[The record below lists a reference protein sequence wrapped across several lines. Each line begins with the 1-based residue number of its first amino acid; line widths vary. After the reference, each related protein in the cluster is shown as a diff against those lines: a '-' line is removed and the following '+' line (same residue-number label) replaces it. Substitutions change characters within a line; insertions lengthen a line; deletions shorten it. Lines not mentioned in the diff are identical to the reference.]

1 MNITKLI
8 LRLKMGLDTV
18 SLSTKKNMY
27 TVYRDWRYSDTKLD
41 FKSYLLEKD
50 ERIEAFA
57 NSFKQYNSGDM
68 FTRETVVELEDGRLL
83 CFDPDEFSKAYL
95 IDLSDVT
102 KDDIKFDMKNDF
114 KMIKADKTKA
124 GYETRNTAILSYLG
138 SDIKTKD
145 GLTLDDYLLQKQ
157 SSEETSTTNNAVLAN
172 KFYYKNISQMSNDEE
187 EQEYYKNLITSL
199 GSSVDNGGKIT
210 IGEDSA
216 LSKLNEKIRL
226 FEKYMSKDDN
236 QSKLDTLVLLQQLG
250 LSELELIEKLS
261 PGFLEQVKTF
271 TSGFESVSYT
281 DDNGFSTSI
290 SQVINFEKVIT
301 YKYNNAK
308 NYWMYL
314 SLDDRKSVYNS
325 TKNEFG
331 EYNSANSIE
340 TAAQNLTTLKST
352 TSEKL
357 NLTMG
362 SNLEDSISEYT
373 INKYINEFTSF
384 FNDAQNGLSGND
396 DVTYDKALE
405 YLAKLCSE
413 NVSGEYLYRFLQ
425 DKKVQKCL
433 VTLGVQ
439 KGSLATVTTADKP
452 EEEQMTVEKVYLA
465 MVAKINAYSQEAY
478 TLMGDKERLEAQN
491 AVNSTIAF
499 MDAAGGGLNI
509 TYNENQGWM
518 AVGAAGAI
526 IPLEATKI
534 TWSHLA
540 EKSIVEGAV
549 NTIADESI
557 EFIESINS
565 ATNALNKAKREA
577 AKQVSKK
584 ADKKASKVATKI
596 ANEAAEKATN
606 LAAEN
611 FALSEVK
618 ETLIKCYFSNTQDI
632 KTLIDSLDEEIF
644 KTLVRGGRHKK
655 NLEAYKKRI
664 ISNPATFE
672 EFVRAIDNKNIK
684 LLFEQSKFRDSY
696 KKLLRNQ
703 KLKVLAGDNLSN
715 IYNKTYNK
723 TYNKEYTKIYNQ
735 TYNAFKEDPKN
746 IEAAKQK
753 LEEVKKKNLL
763 KQDISTKHI
772 EDLEKEVKTK
782 KDTLKNAL
790 KEKIGDV
797 DSIGLNQKQ
806 DKDLIKKLKNLNKG
820 KTVDLTS
827 DDIARIRELKLDS
840 HWSITDQIDDLENAT
855 KNLKS
860 AKTLQ
865 TKVKDG
871 IRNSIKNQEFQIN
884 RHGSGQKNGIKGAN
898 KKNLFNLK
906 FGKTNND
913 VGTAIGK
920 SATVTSDGAV
930 DFAENGLQSGMKKAS
945 KKSTKKTTEKTAST
959 AAKALRLGG
968 ALSKVFMAFDCA
980 SAAIDGGTMGYG
992 IAAWAVESNPQNF
1005 TNADGSYDTT
1015 RANVAKALG
1024 AASGA
1029 CIGFAVGMWSSGV
1042 GAAINVATG
1051 GVAGTVI
1058 GGIAAGVGVLLGA
1071 ASAVT
1076 CFTKWFK

>member
-1 MNITKLI
+1 MALGLESRGGGAKCLFHNNILKFVPKIAENMNITKLI

-314 SLDDRKSVYNS
+314 SLDDRKSKSVYNS
-325 TKNEFG
+325 TKNEFK
-331 EYNSANSIE
+331 EYDPNEDKSSEIK

-396 DVTYDKALE
+396 DATYDKALE

-413 NVSGEYLYRFLQ
+413 NVSGEFLYRFLQ

-452 EEEQMTVEKVYLA
+452 EEEQLTVEKVYLA

-549 NTIADESI
+549 NAIVDEVKDA
-557 EFIESINS
+557 E
-565 ATNALNKAKREA
+565 NALKKATEVVSDASSKLNNANKAYSKT
-577 AKQVSKK
+577 AKELQSEISKLK
-584 ADKKASKVATKI
+584 GNDTLKKI
-596 ANEAAEKATN
+596 
-606 LAAEN
+606 
-611 FALSEVK
+611 
-618 ETLIKCYFSNTQDI
+618 
-632 KTLIDSLDEEIF
+632 LD
-644 KTLVRGGRHKK
+644 
-655 NLEAYKKRI
+655 N
-664 ISNPATFE
+664 NPAE
-672 EFVRAIDNKNIK
+672 LDYE
-684 LLFEQSKFRDSY
+684 L
-696 KKLLRNQ
+696 
-703 KLKVLAGDNLSN
+703 
-715 IYNKTYNK
+715 
-723 TYNKEYTKIYNQ
+723 
-735 TYNAFKEDPKN
+735 
-746 IEAAKQK
+746 KQK
-753 LEEVKKKNLL
+753 LTRIYRGDVSRIRIGEADCKTLLVRKYFNEDYNIFENLTGAYKDNANVGATYLEIYKEKKKAVDAQQTAAQKLDEVKKKNLL
-763 KQDISTKHI
+763 KQDISTKNI
-772 EDLEKEVKTK
+772 ENLEDGVKQAKETLKDAKTKLKGKITDTQIKQLEK
-782 KDTLKNAL
+782 A
-790 KEKIGDV
+790 KI
-797 DSIGLNQKQ
+797 

-820 KTVDLTS
+820 KAVDLT
-827 DDIARIRELKLDS
+827 L
-840 HWSITDQIDDLENAT
+840 DDLDEIRKLNFIESGTINELEKATNALNRAT
-855 KNLKS
+855 TTLES
-860 AKTLQ
+860 TKTLQ

-871 IRNSIKNQEFQIN
+871 IRNSIKNQGIPDDAIN
-884 RHGSGQKNGIKGAN
+884 NKRWLSKNQAKAFSTKYVENIDSISKTGAIK
-898 KKNLFNLK
+898 LK
-906 FGKTNND
+906 D
-913 VGTAIGK
+913 SAI
-920 SATVTSDGAV
+920 S
-930 DFAENGLQSGMKKAS
+930 KAS
-945 KKSTKKTTEKTAST
+945 KKGAKKTTEKTASS

-1051 GVAGTVI
+1051 GVAGTIV

>member
-187 EQEYYKNLITSL
+187 EQEYYKNLIMSL

-314 SLDDRKSVYNS
+314 SLDDRKIVYNS
-325 TKNEFG
+325 NENKFQD
-331 EYNSANSIE
+331 YNPNEDKSSEIK

-384 FNDAQNGLSGND
+384 FNKEHNGLLSGK

-452 EEEQMTVEKVYLA
+452 EEEQLTVEKVYLA

-549 NTIADESI
+549 NAIANESI
-557 EFIESINS
+557 EYAE
-565 ATNALNKAKREA
+565 NAL
-577 AKQVSKK
+577 
-584 ADKKASKVATKI
+584 
-596 ANEAAEKATN
+596 EKATEVVN
-606 LAAEN
+606 N
-611 FALSEVK
+611 MTSELNNAK
-618 ETLIKCYFSNTQDI
+618 RKRLNEIL
-632 KTLIDSLDEEIF
+632 KTKDGKKI
-644 KTLVRGGRHKK
+644 KK
-655 NLEAYKKRI
+655 NLCNMDNNELKK
-664 ISNPATFE
+664 
-672 EFVRAIDNKNIK
+672 
-684 LLFEQSKFRDSY
+684 LFEKTYEYTCDIDMDMDMDAY
-696 KKLLRNQ
+696 KKLLASDDKGSLYTLIEHLDITDLETILKNDNDKDNCLNYVNQELKKIEDSFQKDLDIAKEAKKTAAQ
-703 KLKVLAGDNLSN
+703 KLK
-715 IYNKTYNK
+715 
-723 TYNKEYTKIYNQ
+723 
-735 TYNAFKEDPKN
+735 
-746 IEAAKQK
+746 
-753 LEEVKKKNLL
+753 EVKKKNLL
-763 KQDISTKHI
+763 KQDISTKNI
-772 EDLEKEVKTK
+772 ETLEDGVKQAKETLKGAKTK
-782 KDTLKNAL
+782 LKG
-790 KEKIGDV
+790 KIQNIDH
-797 DSIGLNQKQ
+797 IGLTTKD

-820 KTVDLTS
+820 KAVDLTS
-827 DDIARIRELKLDS
+827 ADLEKIRTLKLDIACN
-840 HWSITDQIDDLENAT
+840 ITDQINELEKATNALNRATTTLEST
-855 KNLKS
+855 K
-860 AKTLQ
+860 ALQ
-865 TKVKDG
+865 TNFKDG
-871 IRNSIKNQEFQIN
+871 IESSIKKYGIPDDAIKN
-884 RHGSGQKNGIKGAN
+884 RKWLSKNKAKAFSTEYVKNIETISETGTIK
-898 KKNLFNLK
+898 LK
-906 FGKTNND
+906 D
-913 VGTAIGK
+913 SAI
-920 SATVTSDGAV
+920 S
-930 DFAENGLQSGMKKAS
+930 KAS
-945 KKSTKKTTEKTAST
+945 KKGTKKTAEKTAST

-1015 RANVAKALG
+1015 RANMAKALG

>member
-187 EQEYYKNLITSL
+187 EQEYYKNLIMSL

-210 IGEDSA
+210 IGQDSA

-226 FEKYMSKDDN
+226 FEKYMSKNDN

-314 SLDDRKSVYNS
+314 SLDERKSIYLSNG
-325 TKNEFG
+325 NNFR
-331 EYNSANSIE
+331 EYNSAVSIE

-396 DVTYDKALE
+396 DATYDKALE

-413 NVSGEYLYRFLQ
+413 NVSGEFLYRFLQ

-452 EEEQMTVEKVYLA
+452 EEEQLTVEKVYLA

-549 NTIADESI
+549 NTIVDESI
-557 EFIESINS
+557 ES
-565 ATNALNKAKREA
+565 ATKEVAKAA
-577 AKQVSKK
+577 ANVINLKKQVQREGLNEILKNPSIKKEIQNSLLTINITDKDLEKLAKKVFSK
-584 ADKKASKVATKI
+584 DTI
-596 ANEAAEKATN
+596 
-606 LAAEN
+606 N
-611 FALSEVK
+611 F
-618 ETLIKCYFSNTQDI
+618 DI
-632 KTLIDSLDEEIF
+632 KTY
-644 KTLVRGGRHKK
+644 RK
-655 NLEAYKKRI
+655 NLFSSPDIYLNKLIEHLEVDDLDILFKYKPDVLLEVNKKI
-664 ISNPATFE
+664 AQISPSS
-672 EFVRAIDNKNIK
+672 
-684 LLFEQSKFRDSY
+684 LL
-696 KKLLRNQ
+696 Q
-703 KLKVLAGDNLSN
+703 KELDIAKDA
-715 IYNKTYNK
+715 
-723 TYNKEYTKIYNQ
+723 Q
-735 TYNAFKEDPKN
+735 Q
-746 IEAAKQK
+746 AAAQK
-753 LEEVKKKNLL
+753 LEKVKKKNLL

-772 EDLEKEVKTK
+772 EDLEDGVKKAEEILKDAKTK
-782 KDTLKNAL
+782 LKGKITDTQIKQLEEA
-790 KEKIGDV
+790 KI
-797 DSIGLNQKQ
+797 

-820 KTVDLTS
+820 KAVDLTL
-827 DDIARIRELKLDS
+827 DDLDEIRKLNFIESGTINELEKATT
-840 HWSITDQIDDLENAT
+840 ILENAT

-860 AKTLQ
+860 TKDLRKTA
-865 TKVKDG
+865 
-871 IRNSIKNQEFQIN
+871 
-884 RHGSGQKNGIKGAN
+884 KNGIVDTLNDDVKIKRYKDAKWYKLGKDRGAQDVAKAVGDSVDLDGKGTVKLAE
-898 KKNLFNLK
+898 KLGDGVEKVAK
-906 FGKTNND
+906 EMVEERAEK
-913 VGTAIGK
+913 
-920 SATVTSDGAV
+920 AT
-930 DFAENGLQSGMKKAS
+930 KKAS
-945 KKSTKKTTEKTAST
+945 KKATKTT

-1051 GVAGTVI
+1051 GVAGTIV

>member
-199 GSSVDNGGKIT
+199 GSSVDSGGKIT
-210 IGEDSA
+210 IGQDSA

-314 SLDDRKSVYNS
+314 SLDDRKSAYLS
-325 TKNEFG
+325 NENNFKK
-331 EYNSANSIE
+331 YNSANSIE

-384 FNDAQNGLSGND
+384 FNKEHNGLLSGK

-413 NVSGEYLYRFLQ
+413 NVSGEFLYRFLQ

-439 KGSLATVTTADKP
+439 KGSLATVTTADRP

-549 NTIADESI
+549 NTIANESI
-557 EFIESINS
+557 ES
-565 ATNALNKAKREA
+565 ATKKVAKEA
-577 AKQVSKK
+577 AKVIELKQQVQREGLNEILKESSAKNKIKKYLAKTDETTDKFIEKIAKKVFPQLEIRKRGVDWYREKLISNDEYLNTFINYLEVDDLNILFEKSSKK
-584 ADKKASKVATKI
+584 EKYVTYVKTQLAQREPSLLLQKDLDTATEAKKT
-596 ANEAAEKATN
+596 AE
-606 LAAEN
+606 
-611 FALSEVK
+611 
-618 ETLIKCYFSNTQDI
+618 
-632 KTLIDSLDEEIF
+632 
-644 KTLVRGGRHKK
+644 
-655 NLEAYKKRI
+655 
-664 ISNPATFE
+664 
-672 EFVRAIDNKNIK
+672 
-684 LLFEQSKFRDSY
+684 
-696 KKLLRNQ
+696 Q
-703 KLKVLAGDNLSN
+703 KLKDAQNNPISN
-715 IYNKTYNK
+715 IST
-723 TYNKEYTKIYNQ
+723 
-735 TYNAFKEDPKN
+735 
-746 IEAAKQK
+746 
-753 LEEVKKKNLL
+753 EEVKK
-763 KQDISTKHI
+763 
-772 EDLEKEVKTK
+772 LEKEVKTK

-820 KTVDLTS
+820 KAVDLTS
-827 DDIARIRELKLDS
+827 DDLARIRELKLDS
-840 HWSITDQIDDLENAT
+840 RWSITKQINELEKAT
-855 KNLKS
+855 TTLES
-860 AKTLQ
+860 AKDLQ
-865 TKVKDG
+865 TKVKNG
-871 IRNSIKNQEFQIN
+871 IRNSIKNQGIPDDAIN
-884 RHGSGQKNGIKGAN
+884 NKRWLSKNQAKAFSTKYVENIDSISKTGAIK
-898 KKNLFNLK
+898 LK
-906 FGKTNND
+906 D
-913 VGTAIGK
+913 SAI
-920 SATVTSDGAV
+920 S
-930 DFAENGLQSGMKKAS
+930 KAS
-945 KKSTKKTTEKTAST
+945 KKGAKKTTEKTAST

>member
-187 EQEYYKNLITSL
+187 EQEYYKNLIMSL

-314 SLDDRKSVYNS
+314 SLDDRKSKSVYNS
-325 TKNEFG
+325 TKNEFK
-331 EYNSANSIE
+331 EYDPDKDKSSEIK

-352 TSEKL
+352 TSEKM

-396 DVTYDKALE
+396 DATYDKALE

-452 EEEQMTVEKVYLA
+452 EEEQLTVEKVYLA

-549 NTIADESI
+549 NAIANESI
-557 EFIESINS
+557 ES
-565 ATNALNKAKREA
+565 AKNALNKAKQEA
-577 AKQVSKK
+577 NAALLKFNK
-584 ADKKASKVATKI
+584 ADKAFTQTAKELQSEISKLKGNNTLKKI
-596 ANEAAEKATN
+596 
-606 LAAEN
+606 
-611 FALSEVK
+611 
-618 ETLIKCYFSNTQDI
+618 
-632 KTLIDSLDEEIF
+632 LD
-644 KTLVRGGRHKK
+644 
-655 NLEAYKKRI
+655 N
-664 ISNPATFE
+664 NPADLDDGF
-672 EFVRAIDNKNIK
+672 K
-684 LLFEQSKFRDSY
+684 
-696 KKLLRNQ
+696 KKLR
-703 KLKVLAGDNLSN
+703 N
-715 IYNKTYNK
+715 IYDGKAGIIIDDADYNTLLAKSKHSKDYSIFLDLRKAHDNYTKTYTNFQK
-723 TYNKEYTKIYNQ
+723 SAQEKIKAG
-735 TYNAFKEDPKN
+735 NAQQ
-746 IEAAKQK
+746 EAEQK
-753 LEEVKKKNLL
+753 LEEAQNTPISKISTEEVKKLEDGVKDAKTKL
-763 KQDISTKHI
+763 KGAKTKLKGKIQDIDH
-772 EDLEKEVKTK
+772 
-782 KDTLKNAL
+782 
-790 KEKIGDV
+790 
-797 DSIGLNQKQ
+797 IGLDPKE

-820 KTVDLTS
+820 KAVDLTS
-827 DDIARIRELKLDS
+827 
-840 HWSITDQIDDLENAT
+840 TDLAKI
-855 KNLKS
+855 KNLKFCKDIKEDIDELEKATNALNRATTTLES
-860 AKTLQ
+860 TKALQ
-865 TKVKDG
+865 TNFKDG
-871 IRNSIKNQEFQIN
+871 IESSIKKYGIPDDAIKN
-884 RHGSGQKNGIKGAN
+884 RKWLSKNKAKAFSTEYVKNIETISETGTIK
-898 KKNLFNLK
+898 LK
-906 FGKTNND
+906 D
-913 VGTAIGK
+913 SAI
-920 SATVTSDGAV
+920 S
-930 DFAENGLQSGMKKAS
+930 KAS
-945 KKSTKKTTEKTAST
+945 KKGTKKTAEKTAST

-1015 RANVAKALG
+1015 RANMAKALG

>member
-314 SLDDRKSVYNS
+314 SLDDRKSKSVYNS
-325 TKNEFG
+325 TKNEFK
-331 EYNSANSIE
+331 EYDPNEDKSSEIK

-439 KGSLATVTTADKP
+439 KGSLATVTTADRP
-452 EEEQMTVEKVYLA
+452 EEEQLTVEKVYLA

-549 NTIADESI
+549 NTIANKSLES
-557 EFIESINS
+557 
-565 ATNALNKAKREA
+565 AKKEV
-577 AKQVSKK
+577 AKQVSKE
-584 ADKKASKVATKI
+584 AEKKASEVATKM
-596 ANEAAEKATN
+596 ANEVAEKATN

-618 ETLIKCYFSNTQDI
+618 ETLIKYYFSNTQDI
-632 KTLIDSLDEEIF
+632 KTLMDSLDEEIF
-644 KTLVRGGRHKK
+644 KKLVRGGRHKK

-672 EFVRAIDNKNIK
+672 EFVRAIDNKNIE
-684 LLFEQSKFRDSY
+684 LLFEQSKFRDRY

-723 TYNKEYTKIYNQ
+723 EYTKIYDQ
-735 TYNAFKEDPKN
+735 TYNAYKEDSKN
-746 IEAAKQK
+746 IEAAAQK
-753 LEEVKKKNLL
+753 LEEAQNTPISKISTEEVKKLEDGVKDAKTKL
-763 KQDISTKHI
+763 KGAKTKLKGKIQDIDH
-772 EDLEKEVKTK
+772 
-782 KDTLKNAL
+782 
-790 KEKIGDV
+790 
-797 DSIGLNQKQ
+797 IGLDPKE

-820 KTVDLTS
+820 KAVDLTS
-827 DDIARIRELKLDS
+827 
-840 HWSITDQIDDLENAT
+840 TDLAKI
-855 KNLKS
+855 KNLKFCKDIKEDIDELEKATNALNRATTTLES
-860 AKTLQ
+860 TKALQ
-865 TKVKDG
+865 TNFKDG
-871 IRNSIKNQEFQIN
+871 IESSIKKYGIPDDAIKN
-884 RHGSGQKNGIKGAN
+884 RKWLSKNKAKAFSTEYVKNIETISETGTIK
-898 KKNLFNLK
+898 LK
-906 FGKTNND
+906 D
-913 VGTAIGK
+913 SAI
-920 SATVTSDGAV
+920 S
-930 DFAENGLQSGMKKAS
+930 KAS
-945 KKSTKKTTEKTAST
+945 KKGTKKTAEKTAST

-1051 GVAGTVI
+1051 GVAGTIV

>member
-1 MNITKLI
+1 M
-8 LRLKMGLDTV
+8 
-18 SLSTKKNMY
+18 
-27 TVYRDWRYSDTKLD
+27 
-41 FKSYLLEKD
+41 
-50 ERIEAFA
+50 
-57 NSFKQYNSGDM
+57 
-68 FTRETVVELEDGRLL
+68 
-83 CFDPDEFSKAYL
+83 
-95 IDLSDVT
+95 
-102 KDDIKFDMKNDF
+102 
-114 KMIKADKTKA
+114 
-124 GYETRNTAILSYLG
+124 
-138 SDIKTKD
+138 
-145 GLTLDDYLLQKQ
+145 
-157 SSEETSTTNNAVLAN
+157 
-172 KFYYKNISQMSNDEE
+172 
-187 EQEYYKNLITSL
+187 
-199 GSSVDNGGKIT
+199 
-210 IGEDSA
+210 
-216 LSKLNEKIRL
+216 
-226 FEKYMSKDDN
+226 
-236 QSKLDTLVLLQQLG
+236 
-250 LSELELIEKLS
+250 IEKLS

-314 SLDDRKSVYNS
+314 SLDDRKSKSVYNS
-325 TKNEFG
+325 TKNEFK
-331 EYNSANSIE
+331 EYDPNEDKSSEIK

-396 DVTYDKALE
+396 DATYDKALE

-413 NVSGEYLYRFLQ
+413 NVSGEFLYRFLQ

-452 EEEQMTVEKVYLA
+452 EEEQLTVEKVYLA

-549 NTIADESI
+549 NAIANESI
-557 EFIESINS
+557 ESIKNDIVD
-565 ATNALNKAKREA
+565 L
-577 AKQVSKK
+577 
-584 ADKKASKVATKI
+584 
-596 ANEAAEKATN
+596 
-606 LAAEN
+606 
-611 FALSEVK
+611 
-618 ETLIKCYFSNTQDI
+618 ET
-632 KTLIDSLDEEIF
+632 
-644 KTLVRGGRHKK
+644 
-655 NLEAYKKRI
+655 
-664 ISNPATFE
+664 
-672 EFVRAIDNKNIK
+672 
-684 LLFEQSKFRDSY
+684 
-696 KKLLRNQ
+696 KKL
-703 KLKVLAGDNLSN
+703 KLKD
-715 IYNKTYNK
+715 TYNK
-723 TYNKEYTKIYNQ
+723 ILQEIKETEKELNSLKEEISKMSESIKEIKTTMYNEYLGPNEEKQYKEKLNQLNNKKRELRNKLKQKNADYNKKKLDANKEFSEYSKTFEQ
-735 TYNAFKEDPKN
+735 
-746 IEAAKQK
+746 
-753 LEEVKKKNLL
+753 LEN
-763 KQDISTKHI
+763 T
-772 EDLEKEVKTK
+772 KTK
-782 KDTLKNAL
+782 LANSNSFNAADIEQAQKTADKAAETYKKAQKGLKNKL
-790 KEKIGDV
+790 DV
-797 DSIGLNQKQ
+797 DNLITSNRLDTTQ
-806 DKDLIKKLKNLNKG
+806 DKDLIEKLRKLNKG
-820 KTVDLTS
+820 KTVDLTGA
-827 DDIARIRELKLDS
+827 DFDQIKNMKGRNVAELK
-840 HWSITDQIDDLENAT
+840 
-855 KNLKS
+855 KLKQYS
-860 AKTLQ
+860 KTANEKADTLKEAKDLQ

-871 IRNSIKNQEFQIN
+871 IRNSIKNQGIPDDAIN
-884 RHGSGQKNGIKGAN
+884 NKRWLSKNQAKAFSTEYVKNIDSISETGAIK
-898 KKNLFNLK
+898 LK
-906 FGKTNND
+906 GN
-913 VGTAIGK
+913 AI
-920 SATVTSDGAV
+920 S
-930 DFAENGLQSGMKKAS
+930 KAS
-945 KKSTKKTTEKTAST
+945 KKGTKKTTEKTAST

>member
-187 EQEYYKNLITSL
+187 EQEYYKNLIMSL

-210 IGEDSA
+210 IGNNSA

-314 SLDDRKSVYNS
+314 SLDDRKSAYLS
-325 TKNEFG
+325 NENKFI
-331 EYNSANSIE
+331 EYDPDKDKSSEIK

-396 DVTYDKALE
+396 DATYDKALE

-413 NVSGEYLYRFLQ
+413 NVSGEFLYRFLQ

-549 NTIADESI
+549 NTIANESI
-557 EFIESINS
+557 ESIKS
-565 ATNALNKAKREA
+565 ATNAFNKAEREATKAADYYKNLKSDFDEKLKKAKR
-577 AKQVSKK
+577 KRLN
-584 ADKKASKVATKI
+584 KI
-596 ANEAAEKATN
+596 LKTRDGQGKTI
-606 LAAEN
+606 
-611 FALSEVK
+611 K
-618 ETLIKCYFSNTQDI
+618 EFLYEMD
-632 KTLIDSLDEEIF
+632 DEY
-644 KTLVRGGRHKK
+644 LK
-655 NLEAYKKRI
+655 NLYSRNGVKVNESV
-664 ISNPATFE
+664 SNPY
-672 EFVRAIDNKNIK
+672 RSIDNKTLDAIIGNLDEKDLESILK
-684 LLFEQSKFRDSY
+684 NKEDKYLNYVK
-696 KKLLRNQ
+696 KKLGDVESSLEKELELKNAETDYKQKQATKEAAAQ
-703 KLKVLAGDNLSN
+703 KLK
-715 IYNKTYNK
+715 
-723 TYNKEYTKIYNQ
+723 
-735 TYNAFKEDPKN
+735 
-746 IEAAKQK
+746 
-753 LEEVKKKNLL
+753 EVKKKNLL

-772 EDLEKEVKTK
+772 EDLEEGVKKVEKILKDAKKELDGNIDNIIKDLKKNPKKKDLITDLEKFKKGKFKGEPENLVARVKDCYPPKYKDIVRNLSDSINNVAECQKVVDNTA
-782 KDTLKNAL
+782 DTLK
-790 KEKIGDV
+790 K
-797 DSIGLNQKQ
+797 
-806 DKDLIKKLKNLNKG
+806 
-820 KTVDLTS
+820 
-827 DDIARIRELKLDS
+827 
-840 HWSITDQIDDLENAT
+840 
-855 KNLKS
+855 
-860 AKTLQ
+860 AKALQ
-865 TKVKDG
+865 TKVEDG
-871 IRNSIKNQEFQIN
+871 IESSIKKREFQIN
-884 RHGSGQKNGIKGAN
+884 RHGSGQKDGIKGAN

-930 DFAENGLQSGMKKAS
+930 DFAENGLKSGIKKAS
-945 KKSTKKTTEKTAST
+945 KKSTKKTAEKTAST

-1051 GVAGTVI
+1051 GVAGTIV

>member
-187 EQEYYKNLITSL
+187 EQEYYKNLIMSL

-210 IGEDSA
+210 IGNNSA

-314 SLDDRKSVYNS
+314 SLDDRKSAYLS
-325 TKNEFG
+325 TQNEFRK
-331 EYNSANSIE
+331 YNSAVSIE

-396 DVTYDKALE
+396 DATYDKALE

-413 NVSGEYLYRFLQ
+413 NVSGEFLYRFLQ

-452 EEEQMTVEKVYLA
+452 EEEQLTVEKVYLA

-478 TLMGDKERLEAQN
+478 TFMGDKERLEAQN

-549 NTIADESI
+549 NTIANEVKD
-557 EFIESINS
+557 
-565 ATNALNKAKREA
+565 AKNALEKAKQETKNAANYYKNLNNNFKQNLKKDRRERLNKILKTKDGQKIKDFLLKLENNDLEELFKKAYNGATCNFNMDTYKVLLASNNKEPLYNLIEHLDITDLETILKNEKDKDKYLNYVKKELKKIEDSFQKELDA
-577 AKQVSKK
+577 AKTDLMKK
-584 ADKKASKVATKI
+584 QATQQ
-596 ANEAAEKATN
+596 AAA
-606 LAAEN
+606 
-611 FALSEVK
+611 
-618 ETLIKCYFSNTQDI
+618 
-632 KTLIDSLDEEIF
+632 
-644 KTLVRGGRHKK
+644 
-655 NLEAYKKRI
+655 
-664 ISNPATFE
+664 
-672 EFVRAIDNKNIK
+672 
-684 LLFEQSKFRDSY
+684 
-696 KKLLRNQ
+696 
-703 KLKVLAGDNLSN
+703 
-715 IYNKTYNK
+715 
-723 TYNKEYTKIYNQ
+723 
-735 TYNAFKEDPKN
+735 
-746 IEAAKQK
+746 QK

-772 EDLEKEVKTK
+772 EDLEDGVKTADK
-782 KDTLKNAL
+782 AL
-790 KEKIGDV
+790 KGAKKELDGNIDNIIKHL
-797 DSIGLNQKQ
+797 SSNKKEN
-806 DKDLIKKLKNLNKG
+806 KDLIERLNKLKAGDLNKSEINKLRTELRNYYRKNYFNWEISDYEKNLFASINSVNKKS
-820 KTVDLTS
+820 KTVKKN
-827 DDIARIRELKLDS
+827 AEKLK
-840 HWSITDQIDDLENAT
+840 
-855 KNLKS
+855 K
-860 AKTLQ
+860 AKALQ
-865 TKVKDG
+865 TNVKDG
-871 IRNSIKNQEFQIN
+871 IRNSIKNQGIPDDAIN
-884 RHGSGQKNGIKGAN
+884 NKRWLSKNQAKAFSTEYVKNIETISETGTIK
-898 KKNLFNLK
+898 LK
-906 FGKTNND
+906 D
-913 VGTAIGK
+913 SAI
-920 SATVTSDGAV
+920 S
-930 DFAENGLQSGMKKAS
+930 KAS
-945 KKSTKKTTEKTAST
+945 KKGAKKTTEKTAST

-1015 RANVAKALG
+1015 RANVSKAFG

-1051 GVAGTVI
+1051 GVAGTIV

>member
-314 SLDDRKSVYNS
+314 SLDDRKSKSVYNS
-325 TKNEFG
+325 TKNEFK
-331 EYNSANSIE
+331 EYDPNEDKSSEIK

-396 DVTYDKALE
+396 DATYDKALE

-413 NVSGEYLYRFLQ
+413 NVSGEFLYRFLQ

-452 EEEQMTVEKVYLA
+452 EEEQLTVEKVYLA

-540 EKSIVEGAV
+540 EKSTVEGVV
-549 NTIADESI
+549 NAIANESI
-557 EFIESINS
+557 EYAE
-565 ATNALNKAKREA
+565 NALEKAR
-577 AKQVSKK
+577 
-584 ADKKASKVATKI
+584 KVANDALSKFNK
-596 ANEAAEKATN
+596 ANEAYSKTAKELQSKISELKGNDTLKKILDNPSN
-606 LAAEN
+606 LN
-611 FALSEVK
+611 DKLKQKLTS
-618 ETLIKCYFSNTQDI
+618 IY
-632 KTLIDSLDEEIF
+632 
-644 KTLVRGGRHKK
+644 RGDVS
-655 NLEAYKKRI
+655 RI
-664 ISNPATFE
+664 I
-672 EFVRAIDNKNIK
+672 ID
-684 LLFEQSKFRDSY
+684 EADY
-696 KKLLRNQ
+696 KKLIECRCFDGDDYNIFTNLTKAYEDNTNARATYLEIYKEKKKANKAQQAAAQ
-703 KLKVLAGDNLSN
+703 KLD
-715 IYNKTYNK
+715 
-723 TYNKEYTKIYNQ
+723 
-735 TYNAFKEDPKN
+735 
-746 IEAAKQK
+746 
-753 LEEVKKKNLL
+753 EVKKKNLL

-772 EDLEKEVKTK
+772 EDLEDGVKTADKALKGAK
-782 KDTLKNAL
+782 KELDGNIDTIIKHLSSNKKENKDLIERLNKLKAGDLKKSEINELRTKLRNYYRNNYFNWEISDYEKNLFDSINSVNEKSKTVKKNAEKLKNA
-790 KEKIGDV
+790 
-797 DSIGLNQKQ
+797 
-806 DKDLIKKLKNLNKG
+806 KDL
-820 KTVDLTS
+820 
-827 DDIARIRELKLDS
+827 
-840 HWSITDQIDDLENAT
+840 
-855 KNLKS
+855 
-860 AKTLQ
+860 Q
-865 TKVKDG
+865 TNFKDG
-871 IRNSIKNQEFQIN
+871 IRNSIKNQGIQDDAIN
-884 RHGSGQKNGIKGAN
+884 NKRWLSKNQAKAFSTKYVQNIDSINETGAIK
-898 KKNLFNLK
+898 LK
-906 FGKTNND
+906 D
-913 VGTAIGK
+913 SAI
-920 SATVTSDGAV
+920 S
-930 DFAENGLQSGMKKAS
+930 KAS
-945 KKSTKKTTEKTAST
+945 KKGTQKTTEKTAST

-1005 TNADGSYDTT
+1005 TNADGSYDKT

>member
-199 GSSVDNGGKIT
+199 GSSVDSGGKIT

-325 TKNEFG
+325 TKNEFK
-331 EYNSANSIE
+331 EYDPDKDKSSEIK

-396 DVTYDKALE
+396 DATYDKALE

-413 NVSGEYLYRFLQ
+413 NVSGEFLYRFLQ

-452 EEEQMTVEKVYLA
+452 EEEQLTVEKVYLA

-549 NTIADESI
+549 NSITNESI
-557 EFIESINS
+557 EYAE
-565 ATNALNKAKREA
+565 NALEKAR
-577 AKQVSKK
+577 
-584 ADKKASKVATKI
+584 KVANDALSKFNK
-596 ANEAAEKATN
+596 ANEAYSKTAKE
-606 LAAEN
+606 LQ
-611 FALSEVK
+611 SEIYK
-618 ETLIKCYFSNTQDI
+618 LKGNNTLKKI
-632 KTLIDSLDEEIF
+632 LD
-644 KTLVRGGRHKK
+644 
-655 NLEAYKKRI
+655 N
-664 ISNPATFE
+664 NPA
-672 EFVRAIDNKNIK
+672 D
-684 LLFEQSKFRDSY
+684 LDDGL
-696 KKLLRNQ
+696 
-703 KLKVLAGDNLSN
+703 
-715 IYNKTYNK
+715 
-723 TYNKEYTKIYNQ
+723 
-735 TYNAFKEDPKN
+735 
-746 IEAAKQK
+746 KQK
-753 LEEVKKKNLL
+753 LRNIYDGKAGIIIDETDYNKLLEKSSLGSQDYSIFSDLTKAHENNTNARATYLEIYKENKKANKAQQAAAQNLEVAKEKNPISKISTEEVKK
-763 KQDISTKHI
+763 
-772 EDLEKEVKTK
+772 LEKEVKTK

-797 DSIGLNQKQ
+797 DSIDLDPKK

-820 KTVDLTS
+820 KAVDLTS
-827 DDIARIRELKLDS
+827 DDLARIRELKLDS
-840 HWSITDQIDDLENAT
+840 RWSITKQINELEKAT
-855 KNLKS
+855 TTLES
-860 AKTLQ
+860 AKDLRKTAKSGIVDTLNDDVKIKRYKDAKWYKLGKDRGAQ
-865 TKVKDG
+865 DVAKAVGDSVDLDGKGTVKLAEKLGDGVEKVAK
-871 IRNSIKNQEFQIN
+871 EMVEE
-884 RHGSGQKNGIKGAN
+884 GAE
-898 KKNLFNLK
+898 K
-906 FGKTNND
+906 
-913 VGTAIGK
+913 
-920 SATVTSDGAV
+920 AT
-930 DFAENGLQSGMKKAS
+930 KKAS
-945 KKSTKKTTEKTAST
+945 KKATKTT

-1051 GVAGTVI
+1051 GVAGTIV

>member
-199 GSSVDNGGKIT
+199 GSSVDSGGKIT
-210 IGEDSA
+210 IGQDSA

-236 QSKLDTLVLLQQLG
+236 QSKLDTLILLQQLG

-384 FNDAQNGLSGND
+384 FNKEHNGLSGKGI
-396 DVTYDKALE
+396 TYDKALE

-439 KGSLATVTTADKP
+439 KGSLATVTTADRP
-452 EEEQMTVEKVYLA
+452 EEEQLTVEKVYLA

-549 NTIADESI
+549 NSITNESI
-557 EFIESINS
+557 EYAE
-565 ATNALNKAKREA
+565 NAL
-577 AKQVSKK
+577 
-584 ADKKASKVATKI
+584 
-596 ANEAAEKATN
+596 EKATEVVN
-606 LAAEN
+606 N
-611 FALSEVK
+611 MTSELNNAK
-618 ETLIKCYFSNTQDI
+618 RKRLNEIL
-632 KTLIDSLDEEIF
+632 KTKDGKKI
-644 KTLVRGGRHKK
+644 KK
-655 NLEAYKKRI
+655 NLCNMDNNELKK
-664 ISNPATFE
+664 
-672 EFVRAIDNKNIK
+672 
-684 LLFEQSKFRDSY
+684 LFEKTYEYTCDIDMDMDMDAY
-696 KKLLRNQ
+696 KKLLASDDKGSLYTLIEHLDITDLETILKNDNDKDNCLNYVNQ
-703 KLKVLAGDNLSN
+703 KLKKIEDSFQKDLDIA
-715 IYNKTYNK
+715 
-723 TYNKEYTKIYNQ
+723 KEAQQ
-735 TYNAFKEDPKN
+735 T
-746 IEAAKQK
+746 AKQK
-753 LEEVKKKNLL
+753 LDEVKKKNLL

-772 EDLEKEVKTK
+772 EDLEDGVKRTEKALKGAKKELDGNIDNIIKDLKREPK
-782 KDTLKNAL
+782 KNKDLITDLEKFKKGKFKGKPEKLVTRVRDCYPPKYYDIVDNLSGSINNVANCQKVVDNTADTLK
-790 KEKIGDV
+790 E
-797 DSIGLNQKQ
+797 
-806 DKDLIKKLKNLNKG
+806 
-820 KTVDLTS
+820 
-827 DDIARIRELKLDS
+827 
-840 HWSITDQIDDLENAT
+840 
-855 KNLKS
+855 
-860 AKTLQ
+860 AKALQ

-871 IRNSIKNQEFQIN
+871 IESSIKNQEFQIN

-930 DFAENGLQSGMKKAS
+930 DFAENGLKSGIKKAS
-945 KKSTKKTTEKTAST
+945 KKGTQKTTEKTAST

>member
-199 GSSVDNGGKIT
+199 GSSVDSGGKIT
-210 IGEDSA
+210 IGQDSA

-236 QSKLDTLVLLQQLG
+236 QSKLDTLILLQQLG

-384 FNDAQNGLSGND
+384 FNKEHNGLSGKGM
-396 DVTYDKALE
+396 TYDKALE

-439 KGSLATVTTADKP
+439 KGSLATVTTADRP
-452 EEEQMTVEKVYLA
+452 EEEQLTVEKVYLA

-549 NTIADESI
+549 NSITNESI
-557 EFIESINS
+557 EYAE
-565 ATNALNKAKREA
+565 NAL
-577 AKQVSKK
+577 
-584 ADKKASKVATKI
+584 
-596 ANEAAEKATN
+596 EKATEVVN
-606 LAAEN
+606 N
-611 FALSEVK
+611 MTSELNNAK
-618 ETLIKCYFSNTQDI
+618 RKRLNEIL
-632 KTLIDSLDEEIF
+632 KTKDGKKI
-644 KTLVRGGRHKK
+644 KK
-655 NLEAYKKRI
+655 NLCNMDNNELKK
-664 ISNPATFE
+664 
-672 EFVRAIDNKNIK
+672 
-684 LLFEQSKFRDSY
+684 LFEKTYEYTCDIDMDMDMDAY
-696 KKLLRNQ
+696 KKLLASDDKGSLYTLIEHLDITDLETILKNDNDKDNCLNYVNQ
-703 KLKVLAGDNLSN
+703 KLKKIEDSFQKDLDIA
-715 IYNKTYNK
+715 
-723 TYNKEYTKIYNQ
+723 KEAQQ
-735 TYNAFKEDPKN
+735 T
-746 IEAAKQK
+746 AKQK
-753 LEEVKKKNLL
+753 LDEVKKKNLL

-772 EDLEKEVKTK
+772 EDLEDGVKRTEKALKGAKKELDGNIDNIIKDLKREPK
-782 KDTLKNAL
+782 KNKDLITDLEKFKKGKFKGKPEKLVTRVRDCYPPKYYDIVDNLSGSINNVANCQKVVDNTADTLK
-790 KEKIGDV
+790 E
-797 DSIGLNQKQ
+797 
-806 DKDLIKKLKNLNKG
+806 
-820 KTVDLTS
+820 
-827 DDIARIRELKLDS
+827 
-840 HWSITDQIDDLENAT
+840 
-855 KNLKS
+855 
-860 AKTLQ
+860 AKALQ

-871 IRNSIKNQEFQIN
+871 IESSIKNQEFQIN

-930 DFAENGLQSGMKKAS
+930 DFAENGLKSGIKKAS
-945 KKSTKKTTEKTAST
+945 KKGTQKTTEKTAST

>member
-1 MNITKLI
+1 
-8 LRLKMGLDTV
+8 MGLDTV

-124 GYETRNTAILSYLG
+124 GYETRNAAILSYLG

-157 SSEETSTTNNAVLAN
+157 SSEETSTTDNAVLAN

-187 EQEYYKNLITSL
+187 EQEYYKNLIMSL

-210 IGEDSA
+210 IGKDSA

-325 TKNEFG
+325 NENEFK
-331 EYNSANSIE
+331 EYDPDKDKSSEIK

-384 FNDAQNGLSGND
+384 FNDAQNGLSGK

-413 NVSGEYLYRFLQ
+413 NVSGEFLYRFLQ

-549 NTIADESI
+549 NS
-557 EFIESINS
+557 
-565 ATNALNKAKREA
+565 
-577 AKQVSKK
+577 
-584 ADKKASKVATKI
+584 I
-596 ANEAAEKATN
+596 ANESLESAKKEVAKATAKVIELEQQVQRKGLN
-606 LAAEN
+606 KILQESN
-611 FALSEVK
+611 VKNKIKKYLTDSDKTTDKVLEKFAKKAFQKNELK
-618 ETLIKCYFSNTQDI
+618 FSMDI
-632 KTLIDSLDEEIF
+632 Y
-644 KTLVRGGRHKK
+644 RK
-655 NLEAYKKRI
+655 NLSSSDERYLNHLI
-664 ISNPATFE
+664 EHLEVDDLDI
-672 EFVRAIDNKNIK
+672 
-684 LLFEQSKFRDSY
+684 LFEKSP
-696 KKLLRNQ
+696 KKERYVNYVKKELKKIEASFQKDLDAAKEAQ
-703 KLKVLAGDNLSN
+703 QAAALKLKEAQ
-715 IYNKTYNK
+715 NKPIS
-723 TYNKEYTKIYNQ
+723 KIS
-735 TYNAFKEDPKN
+735 T
-746 IEAAKQK
+746 
-753 LEEVKKKNLL
+753 EEVKK
-763 KQDISTKHI
+763 
-772 EDLEKEVKTK
+772 LEQNVKDAKTK
-782 KDTLKNAL
+782 LKGKIKDID
-790 KEKIGDV
+790 KIGLDP
-797 DSIGLNQKQ
+797 KK

-820 KTVDLTS
+820 KAVDLTS
-827 DDIARIRELKLDS
+827 DDLKKIKQLNIEN
-840 HWSITDQIDDLENAT
+840 ITQNIDDLENAT

-860 AKTLQ
+860 TKALQ

-930 DFAENGLQSGMKKAS
+930 DFAENGLKSGIKKAS
-945 KKSTKKTTEKTAST
+945 KKSTKKTAEKTAST

-1051 GVAGTVI
+1051 GVAGTIV
-1058 GGIAAGVGVLLGA
+1058 GGIVAGVGVLLGA

>member
-199 GSSVDNGGKIT
+199 GSSVDSGGKIT
-210 IGEDSA
+210 IGQDSA

-314 SLDDRKSVYNS
+314 SLDDRKSKSVYNS
-325 TKNEFG
+325 TKNEFK
-331 EYNSANSIE
+331 EYDPNEDKSSEIK

-396 DVTYDKALE
+396 DATYDKALE

-413 NVSGEYLYRFLQ
+413 NVSGEFLYRFLQ

-452 EEEQMTVEKVYLA
+452 EEEQLTVEKVYLA

-549 NTIADESI
+549 NAIANESI
-557 EFIESINS
+557 ES
-565 ATNALNKAKREA
+565 ATNVLNKANQEA
-577 AKQVSKK
+577 NAARLKFNKAKDAYFETIDELGSKISKLKGNNTLKKILDNSPADFDEGLKQKLRNIYDGQVGIIIDDADYNKLLAKSRRSQDYSIFSDLTKAHENSTKAYTNFKK
-584 ADKKASKVATKI
+584 SAQKKV
-596 ANEAAEKATN
+596 EAEKAQQ
-606 LAAEN
+606 AA
-611 FALSEVK
+611 AL
-618 ETLIKCYFSNTQDI
+618 TL
-632 KTLIDSLDEEIF
+632 
-644 KTLVRGGRHKK
+644 KK
-655 NLEAYKKRI
+655 AQNKP
-664 ISNPATFE
+664 IS
-672 EFVRAIDNKNIK
+672 
-684 LLFEQSKFRDSY
+684 
-696 KKLLRNQ
+696 
-703 KLKVLAGDNLSN
+703 
-715 IYNKTYNK
+715 
-723 TYNKEYTKIYNQ
+723 KIS
-735 TYNAFKEDPKN
+735 T
-746 IEAAKQK
+746 
-753 LEEVKKKNLL
+753 EEVKK
-763 KQDISTKHI
+763 
-772 EDLEKEVKTK
+772 LEKEVKTK

-797 DSIGLNQKQ
+797 DSIDLDPKK

-820 KTVDLTS
+820 KAVDLTS
-827 DDIARIRELKLDS
+827 DDLARIRELKLDS
-840 HWSITDQIDDLENAT
+840 RWSITKQINELEKAT
-855 KNLKS
+855 TTLES
-860 AKTLQ
+860 AKDLRKTAKSGIVDTLNDDVKIKRYKDAKWYKLGKDRGAQ
-865 TKVKDG
+865 DVAKAVGDSVDLDGKGTVKLAEKLGDGVEKVAK
-871 IRNSIKNQEFQIN
+871 EMVEE
-884 RHGSGQKNGIKGAN
+884 GAE
-898 KKNLFNLK
+898 K
-906 FGKTNND
+906 
-913 VGTAIGK
+913 
-920 SATVTSDGAV
+920 AT
-930 DFAENGLQSGMKKAS
+930 KKAS
-945 KKSTKKTTEKTAST
+945 KKATKTT

>member
-199 GSSVDNGGKIT
+199 GSSVDSGGKIT
-210 IGEDSA
+210 IGQDSA

-236 QSKLDTLVLLQQLG
+236 QSKLDTLILLQQLG

-384 FNDAQNGLSGND
+384 FNKEHNGLSGKGM
-396 DVTYDKALE
+396 TYDKALE

-439 KGSLATVTTADKP
+439 KGSLATVTTADRP
-452 EEEQMTVEKVYLA
+452 EEEQLTVEKVYLA

-518 AVGAAGAI
+518 AVGAAGEI

-549 NTIADESI
+549 NSITNESI
-557 EFIESINS
+557 EYAE
-565 ATNALNKAKREA
+565 NAL
-577 AKQVSKK
+577 
-584 ADKKASKVATKI
+584 
-596 ANEAAEKATN
+596 EKATEVVN
-606 LAAEN
+606 N
-611 FALSEVK
+611 MTSELNNAK
-618 ETLIKCYFSNTQDI
+618 RKRLNEIL
-632 KTLIDSLDEEIF
+632 KTKDGKKI
-644 KTLVRGGRHKK
+644 KK
-655 NLEAYKKRI
+655 NLCNMDNNELKK
-664 ISNPATFE
+664 
-672 EFVRAIDNKNIK
+672 
-684 LLFEQSKFRDSY
+684 LFEKTYEYTCDIDMDMDMDAY
-696 KKLLRNQ
+696 KKLLASDDKGSLYTLIEHLDITDLETILKNDNDKDNCLNYVNQ
-703 KLKVLAGDNLSN
+703 KLKKIEDSFQKDLDIA
-715 IYNKTYNK
+715 
-723 TYNKEYTKIYNQ
+723 KEAQQ
-735 TYNAFKEDPKN
+735 T
-746 IEAAKQK
+746 AKQK
-753 LEEVKKKNLL
+753 LDEVKKKNLL

-772 EDLEKEVKTK
+772 EDLEDGVKRTEKALKGAKKELDGNIDNIIKDLKREPK
-782 KDTLKNAL
+782 KNKDLITDLEKFKKGKFKGKPEKLVTRVRDCYPPKYYDIVDNLSGSINNVANCQKVVDNTADTLK
-790 KEKIGDV
+790 E
-797 DSIGLNQKQ
+797 
-806 DKDLIKKLKNLNKG
+806 
-820 KTVDLTS
+820 
-827 DDIARIRELKLDS
+827 
-840 HWSITDQIDDLENAT
+840 
-855 KNLKS
+855 
-860 AKTLQ
+860 AKALQ

-871 IRNSIKNQEFQIN
+871 IESSIKNQEFQIN

-930 DFAENGLQSGMKKAS
+930 DFAENGLKSGIKKAS
-945 KKSTKKTTEKTAST
+945 KKGTQKTTEKTAST

>member
-199 GSSVDNGGKIT
+199 GSSVDSGGKIT
-210 IGEDSA
+210 IGQDSA

-236 QSKLDTLVLLQQLG
+236 QSKLDTLILLQQLG

-384 FNDAQNGLSGND
+384 FNKEHNGLSGKGI
-396 DVTYDKALE
+396 TYDKALE

-439 KGSLATVTTADKP
+439 KGSLATVTTADRP
-452 EEEQMTVEKVYLA
+452 EEEQLTVEKVYLA

-549 NTIADESI
+549 NSITNESI
-557 EFIESINS
+557 EYAE
-565 ATNALNKAKREA
+565 NAL
-577 AKQVSKK
+577 
-584 ADKKASKVATKI
+584 
-596 ANEAAEKATN
+596 EKATEVVN
-606 LAAEN
+606 N
-611 FALSEVK
+611 MTSELNNAK
-618 ETLIKCYFSNTQDI
+618 RKRLNEIL
-632 KTLIDSLDEEIF
+632 KTKDGKKI
-644 KTLVRGGRHKK
+644 KK
-655 NLEAYKKRI
+655 NLCNMDNNELKK
-664 ISNPATFE
+664 
-672 EFVRAIDNKNIK
+672 
-684 LLFEQSKFRDSY
+684 LFEKTYEYTCDIDMDMDMDAY
-696 KKLLRNQ
+696 KKLLASDDKGSLYTLIEHLDITDLETILKNDNDKDNCLNYVNQ
-703 KLKVLAGDNLSN
+703 KLKKIEDSFQKDLDIA
-715 IYNKTYNK
+715 
-723 TYNKEYTKIYNQ
+723 KEAQLT
-735 TYNAFKEDPKN
+735 
-746 IEAAKQK
+746 AKQK
-753 LEEVKKKNLL
+753 LDEVNKKNLL

-772 EDLEKEVKTK
+772 EDLEDGVKRTEKALKGAKKELDGNIDNIIKDLKREPK
-782 KDTLKNAL
+782 KNKDLITDLEKFKKGKFKGKPEKLVTRVRDCYPPKYYDIVDNLSGSINNVANCQKVVDNTADTLK
-790 KEKIGDV
+790 E
-797 DSIGLNQKQ
+797 
-806 DKDLIKKLKNLNKG
+806 
-820 KTVDLTS
+820 
-827 DDIARIRELKLDS
+827 
-840 HWSITDQIDDLENAT
+840 
-855 KNLKS
+855 
-860 AKTLQ
+860 AKALQ

-871 IRNSIKNQEFQIN
+871 IESSIKNQEFQIN

-930 DFAENGLQSGMKKAS
+930 DFAENGLKSGIKKAS
-945 KKSTKKTTEKTAST
+945 KKGTQKTTEKTAST

>member
-384 FNDAQNGLSGND
+384 FNKEHNGLSGKGM
-396 DVTYDKALE
+396 TYDKALE

-439 KGSLATVTTADKP
+439 KGSLATVTTADRP
-452 EEEQMTVEKVYLA
+452 EEEQLTVEKVYLA

-549 NTIADESI
+549 NSITNESI
-557 EFIESINS
+557 EYAE
-565 ATNALNKAKREA
+565 NAL
-577 AKQVSKK
+577 
-584 ADKKASKVATKI
+584 
-596 ANEAAEKATN
+596 EKATEVVN
-606 LAAEN
+606 N
-611 FALSEVK
+611 MTSELNNAK
-618 ETLIKCYFSNTQDI
+618 RKRLNEIL
-632 KTLIDSLDEEIF
+632 KTKDGKKI
-644 KTLVRGGRHKK
+644 KK
-655 NLEAYKKRI
+655 NLCNMDNNELKK
-664 ISNPATFE
+664 
-672 EFVRAIDNKNIK
+672 
-684 LLFEQSKFRDSY
+684 LFEKTYEYTCDIDMDMDMDAY
-696 KKLLRNQ
+696 KKLLASDNKGSLYTLIEHLDITDLETILKNDNDKDNCLNYVNQ
-703 KLKVLAGDNLSN
+703 KLKKIEDSFQKDLDIA
-715 IYNKTYNK
+715 
-723 TYNKEYTKIYNQ
+723 KEAQQ
-735 TYNAFKEDPKN
+735 T
-746 IEAAKQK
+746 AKQK
-753 LEEVKKKNLL
+753 LDEVKKKNLL

-772 EDLEKEVKTK
+772 EDLEDGVKRTEKALKGAKKELDGNIDNIIKDLKREPK
-782 KDTLKNAL
+782 KNKDLITDLEKFKKGKFKGKPEKLVTRVRDCYPPKYYDIVDNLSGSINNVANCQKVVDNTADTLK
-790 KEKIGDV
+790 E
-797 DSIGLNQKQ
+797 
-806 DKDLIKKLKNLNKG
+806 
-820 KTVDLTS
+820 
-827 DDIARIRELKLDS
+827 
-840 HWSITDQIDDLENAT
+840 
-855 KNLKS
+855 
-860 AKTLQ
+860 AKALQ

-871 IRNSIKNQEFQIN
+871 IESSIKNQEFQIN

-930 DFAENGLQSGMKKAS
+930 DFAENGLKSGIKKAS
-945 KKSTKKTTEKTAST
+945 KKGTQKTTEKTAST

>member
-314 SLDDRKSVYNS
+314 SLDDRKSKSVYNS
-325 TKNEFG
+325 TKNEFK
-331 EYNSANSIE
+331 EYDPDKDKSSEIK

-396 DVTYDKALE
+396 DATYDKALE

-439 KGSLATVTTADKP
+439 KGSLATVATADKP
-452 EEEQMTVEKVYLA
+452 EEEQLTVEKVYLA

-549 NTIADESI
+549 NAIANESI
-557 EFIESINS
+557 EYAE
-565 ATNALNKAKREA
+565 NAL
-577 AKQVSKK
+577 
-584 ADKKASKVATKI
+584 
-596 ANEAAEKATN
+596 EKATEVVNNMTSELNNAKRKRLNEILKTKDGKKIKRN
-606 LAAEN
+606 LCN
-611 FALSEVK
+611 MDNNYL
-618 ETLIKCYFSNTQDI
+618 
-632 KTLIDSLDEEIF
+632 
-644 KTLVRGGRHKK
+644 KK
-655 NLEAYKKRI
+655 
-664 ISNPATFE
+664 
-672 EFVRAIDNKNIK
+672 
-684 LLFEQSKFRDSY
+684 LFEKTYEYTCDIDMDMDAY
-696 KKLLRNQ
+696 KKLLASDDKGSLYKLIEHLDITDLETILKNDNDKDNCLNYVNQELKKIEDSFQKDLDIAKEAKKTAAQ
-703 KLKVLAGDNLSN
+703 KLK
-715 IYNKTYNK
+715 
-723 TYNKEYTKIYNQ
+723 
-735 TYNAFKEDPKN
+735 
-746 IEAAKQK
+746 
-753 LEEVKKKNLL
+753 EVKKKNLL
-763 KQDISTKHI
+763 KQDISTKNI
-772 EDLEKEVKTK
+772 ETLEDGVKQAKETLKGAKTK
-782 KDTLKNAL
+782 LKG
-790 KEKIGDV
+790 KIQDI
-797 DSIGLNQKQ
+797 DHIGLDPKE

-820 KTVDLTS
+820 KAVDLTS
-827 DDIARIRELKLDS
+827 TDLDRIKKLKFYKDIKEDIDELEKATNALNRS
-840 HWSITDQIDDLENAT
+840 TTTLEST
-855 KNLKS
+855 K
-860 AKTLQ
+860 ALQ
-865 TKVKDG
+865 TNFKDG
-871 IRNSIKNQEFQIN
+871 IESAIKKYEIPDDAIKN
-884 RHGSGQKNGIKGAN
+884 RKWLSKNKAKAFSTEYVKNIETISETGAIK
-898 KKNLFNLK
+898 LR
-906 FGKTNND
+906 D
-913 VGTAIGK
+913 SAI
-920 SATVTSDGAV
+920 S
-930 DFAENGLQSGMKKAS
+930 KAS
-945 KKSTKKTTEKTAST
+945 KKGTQKTTEKTAST

>member
-199 GSSVDNGGKIT
+199 GSSVDSGGKIT
-210 IGEDSA
+210 IGQDSA

-325 TKNEFG
+325 TKNEFK
-331 EYNSANSIE
+331 EYDPDKDKSSEIK

-396 DVTYDKALE
+396 DATYDKALE

-413 NVSGEYLYRFLQ
+413 NVSGEFLYRFLQ

-452 EEEQMTVEKVYLA
+452 EEEQLTVEKVYLA

-549 NTIADESI
+549 NSITNESI
-557 EFIESINS
+557 EYAE
-565 ATNALNKAKREA
+565 NAL
-577 AKQVSKK
+577 
-584 ADKKASKVATKI
+584 
-596 ANEAAEKATN
+596 EKATEVVN
-606 LAAEN
+606 N
-611 FALSEVK
+611 MTSELNNAK
-618 ETLIKCYFSNTQDI
+618 RKRLNEIL
-632 KTLIDSLDEEIF
+632 KTKDGKKI
-644 KTLVRGGRHKK
+644 KK
-655 NLEAYKKRI
+655 NLCNMDNNELKK
-664 ISNPATFE
+664 
-672 EFVRAIDNKNIK
+672 
-684 LLFEQSKFRDSY
+684 LFEKTYEYTCDIDINMDMDAY
-696 KKLLRNQ
+696 KKLLATDDKVSLYTLIEHLDITDLETILKNDNDKDNCLNYVNQ
-703 KLKVLAGDNLSN
+703 KLKKIEDSFQKDLDIA
-715 IYNKTYNK
+715 
-723 TYNKEYTKIYNQ
+723 KEAQQ
-735 TYNAFKEDPKN
+735 T
-746 IEAAKQK
+746 AKQK
-753 LEEVKKKNLL
+753 LDEVKKKNLL

-772 EDLEKEVKTK
+772 EDLEDGVKRTEK
-782 KDTLKNAL
+782 AL
-790 KEKIGDV
+790 KGAKKELDGNIDNIIKHL
-797 DSIGLNQKQ
+797 SSNKKEN
-806 DKDLIKKLKNLNKG
+806 KDLIKQLNQIKQG
-820 KTVDLTS
+820 NYNIADKDFINKINNAYPSSFSTS
-827 DDIARIRELKLDS
+827 MSESIDKVRIQQKA
-840 HWSITDQIDDLENAT
+840 LENAT
-855 KNLKS
+855 TTLES
-860 AKTLQ
+860 TKTLQ

-930 DFAENGLQSGMKKAS
+930 DFAEDGLKSGIKKAS
-945 KKSTKKTTEKTAST
+945 KKSTQKTTEKTAST

-1051 GVAGTVI
+1051 GVAGTIV

>member
-1 MNITKLI
+1 MNITRLI

-199 GSSVDNGGKIT
+199 GSSVDSGGKIT
-210 IGEDSA
+210 IGQDSA

-250 LSELELIEKLS
+250 LSELYLIEKLS

-314 SLDDRKSVYNS
+314 SLDDRKSKSVYNS
-325 TKNEFG
+325 TKNEFK
-331 EYNSANSIE
+331 EYDPNEDKSSEIK

-396 DVTYDKALE
+396 DATYDKALE

-413 NVSGEYLYRFLQ
+413 NVSGEFLYRFLQ

-549 NTIADESI
+549 NTIANESI
-557 EFIESINS
+557 ES
-565 ATNALNKAKREA
+565 ATKKVTKEA
-577 AKQVSKK
+577 AKVIELKQQVQREGLNEILKESNAKNKIKKYLNSDKTTDKVLEKFAKK
-584 ADKKASKVATKI
+584 AFQK
-596 ANEAAEKATN
+596 NE
-606 LAAEN
+606 LN
-611 FALSEVK
+611 FSMD
-618 ETLIKCYFSNTQDI
+618 TY
-632 KTLIDSLDEEIF
+632 
-644 KTLVRGGRHKK
+644 RK
-655 NLEAYKKRI
+655 NLLSDERYLNHLI
-664 ISNPATFE
+664 E
-672 EFVRAIDNKNIK
+672 HLEVDDLNI
-684 LLFEQSKFRDSY
+684 LFEKSKY
-696 KKLLRNQ
+696 KEQYVNYVKTTLAKRKPSASLQ
-703 KLKVLAGDNLSN
+703 KELDA
-715 IYNKTYNK
+715 
-723 TYNKEYTKIYNQ
+723 
-735 TYNAFKEDPKN
+735 A
-746 IEAAKQK
+746 IEAQNVAAQNLEVAKEK
-753 LEEVKKKNLL
+753 NPISKISTEEVKKLEQKVKQTKETLKGAKKELDCNIDNIIKDLKKNPNKKDLITDL
-763 KQDISTKHI
+763 KKFKKGKFKGEPEKLVTRVRDCYPPKYYDIVDNLSGSINNVANCQKVVDNTA
-772 EDLEKEVKTK
+772 
-782 KDTLKNAL
+782 DTLK
-790 KEKIGDV
+790 E
-797 DSIGLNQKQ
+797 
-806 DKDLIKKLKNLNKG
+806 
-820 KTVDLTS
+820 
-827 DDIARIRELKLDS
+827 
-840 HWSITDQIDDLENAT
+840 
-855 KNLKS
+855 
-860 AKTLQ
+860 AKALQ

-871 IRNSIKNQEFQIN
+871 IESSIKNQEFQIN

-930 DFAENGLQSGMKKAS
+930 DFAEDGLKSGIKKAS
-945 KKSTKKTTEKTAST
+945 KKSTQKTTEKTAST

>member
-1 MNITKLI
+1 
-8 LRLKMGLDTV
+8 
-18 SLSTKKNMY
+18 
-27 TVYRDWRYSDTKLD
+27 
-41 FKSYLLEKD
+41 
-50 ERIEAFA
+50 
-57 NSFKQYNSGDM
+57 
-68 FTRETVVELEDGRLL
+68 
-83 CFDPDEFSKAYL
+83 
-95 IDLSDVT
+95 
-102 KDDIKFDMKNDF
+102 
-114 KMIKADKTKA
+114 
-124 GYETRNTAILSYLG
+124 
-138 SDIKTKD
+138 
-145 GLTLDDYLLQKQ
+145 
-157 SSEETSTTNNAVLAN
+157 
-172 KFYYKNISQMSNDEE
+172 MSNDEE

-199 GSSVDNGGKIT
+199 GSSVDSGGKIT

-314 SLDDRKSVYNS
+314 SLDDRKSKSVYNS
-325 TKNEFG
+325 TKNEFK
-331 EYNSANSIE
+331 EYDPNEDKSSEIK

-384 FNDAQNGLSGND
+384 FNKEHNGLLSGK

-413 NVSGEYLYRFLQ
+413 NVSGEFLYRFLQ

-452 EEEQMTVEKVYLA
+452 EEEQLTVEKVYLA

-540 EKSIVEGAV
+540 EKSTVEGVV
-549 NTIADESI
+549 NAIAKESI
-557 EFIESINS
+557 KS
-565 ATNALNKAKREA
+565 AEKEVAEA
-577 AKQVSKK
+577 AAKVIDLEKKVQREGLNEILKNPSIKKEIQNSLLTINITDKDLEKLAKKVFSK
-584 ADKKASKVATKI
+584 DTI
-596 ANEAAEKATN
+596 
-606 LAAEN
+606 N
-611 FALSEVK
+611 F
-618 ETLIKCYFSNTQDI
+618 DI
-632 KTLIDSLDEEIF
+632 KTY
-644 KTLVRGGRHKK
+644 RK
-655 NLEAYKKRI
+655 NLFSSPDIYLNKLIEHLEVDDLDILFKYKPDVLLEVNKKIAQISPSSLLQKDLDTATEAKKT
-664 ISNPATFE
+664 AE
-672 EFVRAIDNKNIK
+672 
-684 LLFEQSKFRDSY
+684 
-696 KKLLRNQ
+696 Q
-703 KLKVLAGDNLSN
+703 KLKDAQNNPISN
-715 IYNKTYNK
+715 IST
-723 TYNKEYTKIYNQ
+723 
-735 TYNAFKEDPKN
+735 
-746 IEAAKQK
+746 
-753 LEEVKKKNLL
+753 EEVKKLEDGVKDAKTKL
-763 KQDISTKHI
+763 KGAKTKLKGKIQDIDH
-772 EDLEKEVKTK
+772 
-782 KDTLKNAL
+782 
-790 KEKIGDV
+790 
-797 DSIGLNQKQ
+797 IGLDPKE

-820 KTVDLTS
+820 KAVDLTS
-827 DDIARIRELKLDS
+827 TDLDRIKKLKFYKDIKEDIDELEKATNALNRS
-840 HWSITDQIDDLENAT
+840 TTTLEST
-855 KNLKS
+855 K
-860 AKTLQ
+860 ALQ
-865 TKVKDG
+865 TNFKDG
-871 IRNSIKNQEFQIN
+871 IESAIKKYEIPDDAIKN
-884 RHGSGQKNGIKGAN
+884 RKWLSKNKAKAFSTEYAKNIETISETGAIK
-898 KKNLFNLK
+898 LR
-906 FGKTNND
+906 D
-913 VGTAIGK
+913 SAI
-920 SATVTSDGAV
+920 S
-930 DFAENGLQSGMKKAS
+930 KAS
-945 KKSTKKTTEKTAST
+945 KKGTQKTTEKTAST

-1051 GVAGTVI
+1051 GVAGTIV

>member
-314 SLDDRKSVYNS
+314 SLDDRKSKSVYNS
-325 TKNEFG
+325 TKNEFK
-331 EYNSANSIE
+331 EYDPNEDKSSEIK

-396 DVTYDKALE
+396 DATYDKALE

-413 NVSGEYLYRFLQ
+413 NVSGEFLYRFLQ

-439 KGSLATVTTADKP
+439 KGSLATVTTADRP

-465 MVAKINAYSQEAY
+465 MVAKINAYSQETY

-549 NTIADESI
+549 NTIANESI
-557 EFIESINS
+557 ES
-565 ATNALNKAKREA
+565 ATNVLNKAKQEA
-577 AKQVSKK
+577 NAARLKFNK
-584 ADKKASKVATKI
+584 ADKAFTQTAK
-596 ANEAAEKATN
+596 E
-606 LAAEN
+606 LQ
-611 FALSEVK
+611 SEIYK
-618 ETLIKCYFSNTQDI
+618 LKGN
-632 KTLIDSLDEEIF
+632 KTLKKILD
-644 KTLVRGGRHKK
+644 
-655 NLEAYKKRI
+655 N
-664 ISNPATFE
+664 NPA
-672 EFVRAIDNKNIK
+672 D
-684 LLFEQSKFRDSY
+684 LDDGL
-696 KKLLRNQ
+696 
-703 KLKVLAGDNLSN
+703 
-715 IYNKTYNK
+715 
-723 TYNKEYTKIYNQ
+723 
-735 TYNAFKEDPKN
+735 
-746 IEAAKQK
+746 KQK
-753 LEEVKKKNLL
+753 LRNIYYGKAGIIIDDADYNTLLAKSKHSKDYSIFLDLRKAHDNYTKTYTNFQKSAQEKIKADKAQQAAALTLKDAQNNPISNISTEEVKK
-763 KQDISTKHI
+763 
-772 EDLEKEVKTK
+772 LEKEVKTK

-797 DSIGLNQKQ
+797 DSIDLDQKK

-820 KTVDLTS
+820 KAVDLTS
-827 DDIARIRELKLDS
+827 DDLARIRELKLDS
-840 HWSITDQIDDLENAT
+840 RWSITKQINELEKAT
-855 KNLKS
+855 TTLES
-860 AKTLQ
+860 AKDLRKTAKSGIVDTLNDDVKIKRYKDAKWYKLGKDRGAQ
-865 TKVKDG
+865 DVAKAVGDSVDLDGKGTVKLAEKLGDGVEKVAK
-871 IRNSIKNQEFQIN
+871 EMVEE
-884 RHGSGQKNGIKGAN
+884 GAE
-898 KKNLFNLK
+898 K
-906 FGKTNND
+906 
-913 VGTAIGK
+913 
-920 SATVTSDGAV
+920 AT
-930 DFAENGLQSGMKKAS
+930 KKAS
-945 KKSTKKTTEKTAST
+945 KKATKTT

-1051 GVAGTVI
+1051 GVAGTIV

>member
-8 LRLKMGLDTV
+8 LRLKMGLDTI

-314 SLDDRKSVYNS
+314 SLDDRKSKSVYNS
-325 TKNEFG
+325 TKNEFK
-331 EYNSANSIE
+331 EYDPNEDKSSEIK

-396 DVTYDKALE
+396 DATYDKALE

-413 NVSGEYLYRFLQ
+413 NVSGEFLYRFLQ

-452 EEEQMTVEKVYLA
+452 EEEQLTVEKVYLA

-549 NTIADESI
+549 NTIANESI
-557 EFIESINS
+557 ES
-565 ATNALNKAKREA
+565 ATKKVAKEA
-577 AKQVSKK
+577 AKVIELKQQVQREGLNEILKESNAKNKIKKYLNSDKTTDKVLEKFAKK
-584 ADKKASKVATKI
+584 AFQK
-596 ANEAAEKATN
+596 NE
-606 LAAEN
+606 LN
-611 FALSEVK
+611 FSMD
-618 ETLIKCYFSNTQDI
+618 TY
-632 KTLIDSLDEEIF
+632 
-644 KTLVRGGRHKK
+644 RK
-655 NLEAYKKRI
+655 NLLSDERYLNHLI
-664 ISNPATFE
+664 E
-672 EFVRAIDNKNIK
+672 HLEVDDLNI
-684 LLFEQSKFRDSY
+684 LFEKSKY
-696 KKLLRNQ
+696 KEQYVNYVKTTLAKRKPSASLQ
-703 KLKVLAGDNLSN
+703 KELDA
-715 IYNKTYNK
+715 
-723 TYNKEYTKIYNQ
+723 
-735 TYNAFKEDPKN
+735 A
-746 IEAAKQK
+746 IEAQNVAAQNLEVAKEK
-753 LEEVKKKNLL
+753 NPISKISTEEVKKLEQKVKQTKETL
-763 KQDISTKHI
+763 KGA
-772 EDLEKEVKTK
+772 KTK
-782 KDTLKNAL
+782 LKG
-790 KEKIGDV
+790 KIQNIDH
-797 DSIGLNQKQ
+797 IGLTTKD

-820 KTVDLTS
+820 KAVDLTS
-827 DDIARIRELKLDS
+827 ADLEKIRTLKLDIACN
-840 HWSITDQIDDLENAT
+840 ITDQINELEKATNALNRATTTLEST
-855 KNLKS
+855 K
-860 AKTLQ
+860 ALQ
-865 TKVKDG
+865 TNVKDG
-871 IRNSIKNQEFQIN
+871 IESSIKKREFQIN
-884 RHGSGQKNGIKGAN
+884 RHGSGQKDVIKGAN

-930 DFAENGLQSGMKKAS
+930 DFAENGLKSGIKKAS
-945 KKSTKKTTEKTAST
+945 KKGTKKTTEKTAST

-1051 GVAGTVI
+1051 GVAGTIV

>member
-236 QSKLDTLVLLQQLG
+236 QSKLDTLILLQQLG

-314 SLDDRKSVYNS
+314 SLDDRKSKSVYNS
-325 TKNEFG
+325 TKNEFK
-331 EYNSANSIE
+331 EYDPDKDKSSEIK

-452 EEEQMTVEKVYLA
+452 EEEQLTVEKVYLA

-549 NTIADESI
+549 NAIANESI
-557 EFIESINS
+557 ES
-565 ATNALNKAKREA
+565 AKNALNKAKQEA
-577 AKQVSKK
+577 NAALLKFNK
-584 ADKKASKVATKI
+584 
-596 ANEAAEKATN
+596 ANEAYSKTAKELQSKISELKGNDTLKKILDNPSN
-606 LAAEN
+606 LN
-611 FALSEVK
+611 DKLKQKLTS
-618 ETLIKCYFSNTQDI
+618 IY
-632 KTLIDSLDEEIF
+632 
-644 KTLVRGGRHKK
+644 RGDVS
-655 NLEAYKKRI
+655 RI
-664 ISNPATFE
+664 I
-672 EFVRAIDNKNIK
+672 ID
-684 LLFEQSKFRDSY
+684 EADY
-696 KKLLRNQ
+696 KKLRECRCFDGDDYNIFTNLTKAYEDNTNARATYLEIYKETKKANKAQQAAAQ
-703 KLKVLAGDNLSN
+703 KLD
-715 IYNKTYNK
+715 
-723 TYNKEYTKIYNQ
+723 
-735 TYNAFKEDPKN
+735 
-746 IEAAKQK
+746 
-753 LEEVKKKNLL
+753 EVKKKNLL

-772 EDLEKEVKTK
+772 EDLEDGVKRTEKALKGAKKELDGNIDNIIKDLKREPK
-782 KDTLKNAL
+782 KNKDLITDLEKFKKGKFKGEPEKLVARVRDCYPPKEYYIVRNLSDSINNVAECQKVVDNTADTLKNA
-790 KEKIGDV
+790 K
-797 DSIGLNQKQ
+797 
-806 DKDLIKKLKNLNKG
+806 
-820 KTVDLTS
+820 
-827 DDIARIRELKLDS
+827 A
-840 HWSITDQIDDLENAT
+840 
-855 KNLKS
+855 
-860 AKTLQ
+860 LQ

-871 IRNSIKNQEFQIN
+871 IRNSIKNQGIPDDAIKN
-884 RHGSGQKNGIKGAN
+884 RKWLSKNKAKAFSTEYVKNIETISETGTIK
-898 KKNLFNLK
+898 LK
-906 FGKTNND
+906 D
-913 VGTAIGK
+913 SAI
-920 SATVTSDGAV
+920 S
-930 DFAENGLQSGMKKAS
+930 KAS
-945 KKSTKKTTEKTAST
+945 KKGAKKTTEKTAST

-1051 GVAGTVI
+1051 GVAGTIV

>member
-199 GSSVDNGGKIT
+199 GSSVDSGGKIT
-210 IGEDSA
+210 IGQDSA

-226 FEKYMSKDDN
+226 FENYMSKDDN
-236 QSKLDTLVLLQQLG
+236 QSKLDTLILLQQLG

-314 SLDDRKSVYNS
+314 SLDDRKSKSVYNS
-325 TKNEFG
+325 TKNEFK
-331 EYNSANSIE
+331 EYDPNEDKSSEIK

-396 DVTYDKALE
+396 DATYDKALE

-413 NVSGEYLYRFLQ
+413 NVSGEFLYRFLQ

-439 KGSLATVTTADKP
+439 KGSLATVTTADRP

-465 MVAKINAYSQEAY
+465 MVAKINAYSQETY

-549 NTIADESI
+549 NTIANESI
-557 EFIESINS
+557 ES
-565 ATNALNKAKREA
+565 ATNVLNKAKQEA
-577 AKQVSKK
+577 NAARLKFNK
-584 ADKKASKVATKI
+584 ADKAFTQTAK
-596 ANEAAEKATN
+596 E
-606 LAAEN
+606 LQ
-611 FALSEVK
+611 SEIYK
-618 ETLIKCYFSNTQDI
+618 LKGN
-632 KTLIDSLDEEIF
+632 KTLKKILD
-644 KTLVRGGRHKK
+644 
-655 NLEAYKKRI
+655 N
-664 ISNPATFE
+664 NPA
-672 EFVRAIDNKNIK
+672 D
-684 LLFEQSKFRDSY
+684 LDDGL
-696 KKLLRNQ
+696 
-703 KLKVLAGDNLSN
+703 
-715 IYNKTYNK
+715 
-723 TYNKEYTKIYNQ
+723 
-735 TYNAFKEDPKN
+735 
-746 IEAAKQK
+746 KQK
-753 LEEVKKKNLL
+753 LRNIYYGKAGIIIDDADYNTLLAKSKHSKDYSIFLDLRKAHDNYTKTYTNFQKSAQEKIKADKAQQAAALTLKDAQNNPISNISTEEVKK
-763 KQDISTKHI
+763 
-772 EDLEKEVKTK
+772 LEKEVKTK

-797 DSIGLNQKQ
+797 DSIDLDQKK

-820 KTVDLTS
+820 KAVDLTS
-827 DDIARIRELKLDS
+827 DDLARIRELKLDS
-840 HWSITDQIDDLENAT
+840 RWSITKQINELEKAT
-855 KNLKS
+855 TTLES
-860 AKTLQ
+860 AKDLRKTAKSGIVDTLNDDVKIKRYKDAKWYKLGKDRGAQ
-865 TKVKDG
+865 DVAKAVGDSVDLDGKGTVKLAEKLGDGVEKVAK
-871 IRNSIKNQEFQIN
+871 EMVEE
-884 RHGSGQKNGIKGAN
+884 GAE
-898 KKNLFNLK
+898 K
-906 FGKTNND
+906 
-913 VGTAIGK
+913 
-920 SATVTSDGAV
+920 AT
-930 DFAENGLQSGMKKAS
+930 KKAS
-945 KKSTKKTTEKTAST
+945 KKATKTT

-980 SAAIDGGTMGYG
+980 SAAIDGGIMGYG